1 MAVQAVACSTLALPT
16 RHLGG
21 TARCDPYVRAAVVG
35 IERPI
40 GTAGTRG
47 TCSSQGRSN
56 RFSSNFWD
64 LVSGAGVSQSPSHSS
79 FSFFMAF
86 REHQNRPGARTVARA
101 ERDMAHGTTLPRPTD
116 HLQTK
121 PATRAAADQRDR
133 RRGKIDRERGG
144 ARTSRSVGAPQGAAP
159 RRADGTDDSCTVPWS
174 RSRNRSTSSTS
185 STSTSRCC
193 CHRSRSSSRRQ
204 RCLPHERSHIAHLT
218 AQLMP
223 QAGLLATEE
232 AVEQDLLLPSGE
244 AEEGVPP
251 EHGDPE
257 VRAEPEPASEAEAEE
272 PGYAQYVRHGI
283 SARGLRHLVTELG
296 VERSDTT
303 NKVCQLRVKPR
314 TVADGWVDEPQVTDA
329 GRGYYK
335 HSYVCERTGE
345 RREGAAPPGTRSM
358 CDVLLD
364 DPRTAGF
371 VGRPTRFLS
380 HAWLYLFLNLVV
392 ALEAYVASLPPGEP
406 EPFFWFDCLSLDQ
419 HANNGQ
425 GSDWWRDTFLLAI
438 GAIGHTVMM
447 LSPWDNPTPLRRAW
461 CLWELYSTHKAG
473 VPFSVCLGP
482 DERRAFEAAILE
494 DSAAVLNAFSQISV
508 EKAQAG
514 DPRESHDQ
522 ATGGRGGLRGAGRG
536 CVRAY
541 AGVDLRRGAGLRSG
555 RVRRVGRAA
564 EEGSDWPA
572 LLQVSAGRRGGGAVP

>member
-1 MAVQAVACSTLALPT
+1 MEGNLKK
-16 RHLGG
+16 RKGNG
-21 TARCDPYVRAAVVG
+21 EAA
-35 IERPI
+35 P
-40 GTAGTRG
+40 
-47 TCSSQGRSN
+47 
-56 RFSSNFWD
+56 
-64 LVSGAGVSQSPSHSS
+64 
-79 FSFFMAF
+79 
-86 REHQNRPGARTVARA
+86 
-101 ERDMAHGTTLPRPTD
+101 
-116 HLQTK
+116 
-121 PATRAAADQRDR
+121 
-133 RRGKIDRERGG
+133 
-144 ARTSRSVGAPQGAAP
+144 APQPTELEPGVGKD
-159 RRADGTDDSCTVPWS
+159 R
-174 RSRNRSTSSTS
+174 
-185 STSTSRCC
+185 
-193 CHRSRSSSRRQ
+193 
-204 RCLPHERSHIAHLT
+204 
-218 AQLMP
+218 
-223 QAGLLATEE
+223 ATELDR
-232 AVEQDLLLPSGE
+232 AVGP
-244 AEEGVPP
+244 
-251 EHGDPE
+251 
-257 VRAEPEPASEAEAEE
+257 EPEER
-272 PGYAQYVRHGI
+272 GYAQYVRHGI

-358 CDVLLD
+358 CDVLLE

-419 HANNGQ
+419 HTNNGQ

-447 LSPWDNPTPLRRAW
+447 LSPWDKPVPLSRAW

-482 DERRAFEAAILE
+482 DEQRAFEAAILE

-508 EKAQAG
+508 EKAEAG
-514 DPRESHDQ
+514 NLRDETMIKRLVAEEVGF
-522 ATGGRGGLRGAGRG
+522 AALEAVAFERMRAWVFGVARGIAERAGAEGVDGLRKKDQIGVLFGKFQRVDEAEALFREVIAGRTAHYG
-536 CVRAY
+536 ESNVET
-541 AGVDLRRGAGLRSG
+541 LRTKQNLAN
-555 RVRRVGRAA
+555 
-564 EEGSDWPA
+564 
-572 LLQVSAGRRGGGAVP
+572 LLKNK